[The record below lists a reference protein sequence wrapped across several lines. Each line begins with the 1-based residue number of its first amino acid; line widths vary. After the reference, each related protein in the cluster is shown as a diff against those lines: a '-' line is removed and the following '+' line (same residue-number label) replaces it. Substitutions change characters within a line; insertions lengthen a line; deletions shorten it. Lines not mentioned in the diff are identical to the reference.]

1 MQDLILKNGYLF
13 DPPNGYTGQR
23 GDVAIQDGRI
33 TGVGKTEEEASQT
46 VDVTGLAVTP
56 GLIDFHA
63 HLPVPLRWR
72 HKRSR
77 CGQRR

>member
-1 MQDLILKNGYLF
+1 MQELILKNGYLF

-33 TGVGKTEEEASQT
+33 TGVGKIEEEASQT

-56 GLIDFHA
+56 GLIDFHT
-63 HLPVPLRWR
+63 HLYT
-72 HKRSR
+72 K
-77 CGQRR
+77 

>member
-13 DPPNGYTGQR
+13 DPPNGYAGQR

-33 TGVGKTEEEASQT
+33 TGVGKIEEEASQT

-56 GLIDFHA
+56 G
-63 HLPVPLRWR
+63 
-72 HKRSR
+72 
-77 CGQRR
+77 